1 MWHNTRRGHNLIRKR
16 YNTRKFRLNVTNIC
30 IIIAC
35 VFVVAFASCGIY
47 NMLVS
52 INNNRADNDINNIKP
67 GNKNPI
73 IIETNSST
81 NIHIYEENNET
92 VEKKFSVAFLG
103 ELMMGGS
110 IGENLNYNYMSA
122 FKNISEYTS
131 KADYTVVNLA
141 TNVIDLKELKDTKSK
156 YIVTKNIE
164 NAFSALGIDGINIA
178 NDHMLDFGKSVF
190 KDTVNVL
197 EKDYDLIG
205 LKNKIV
211 YIEKDGIKVALI
223 GVCNEVIGTENEY
236 AEAGIMMYN
245 LKKLQSM
252 IKEAKEKVNTVIL
265 LTHLGLENTHTVTS
279 IMSWFYKELINAGA
293 DAVMG
298 SHALGLY
305 PVEIYNGK
313 PIIYSMSNLMSDT
326 DYIIGKES
334 GVFTLNIDEKGK
346 LRSMEI
352 LPLYVNAKTQT
363 ILYSDY
369 NKQTNSNLLEFLSSK
384 LDKSE
389 YKLNNNSLIINLP

>member
-1 MWHNTRRGHNLIRKR
+1 M
-16 YNTRKFRLNVTNIC
+16 
-30 IIIAC
+30 
-35 VFVVAFASCGIY
+35 
-47 NMLVS
+47 
-52 INNNRADNDINNIKP
+52 NNSNRADNVINVKP
-67 GNKNPI
+67 ENKNPI

-81 NIHIYEENNET
+81 DVHIYEENNET
-92 VEKKFSVAFLG
+92 LEKKFSITFLG

-110 IGENLNYNYMSA
+110 IGETLNYNYMSA
-122 FKNISEYTS
+122 FKNISEHTS

-141 TNVIDLKELKDTKSK
+141 TNIIDLKELKDTKSK

-164 NAFSALGIDGINIA
+164 NAFSALGVDGINIA

-190 KDTVNVL
+190 KDTVNIL

-211 YIEKDGIKVALI
+211 YVEKDGIKIALI
-223 GVCNEVIGTENEY
+223 GVCNEVIGTESEY
-236 AEAGIMMYN
+236 TEAGIMMYN

-346 LRSMEI
+346 LQSMEI

-369 NKQTNSNLLEFLSSK
+369 NKQTNSSLLEFLSSK
-384 LDKSE
+384 LDKNN
-389 YKLNNNSLIINLP
+389 YKINNNSLIIKLS